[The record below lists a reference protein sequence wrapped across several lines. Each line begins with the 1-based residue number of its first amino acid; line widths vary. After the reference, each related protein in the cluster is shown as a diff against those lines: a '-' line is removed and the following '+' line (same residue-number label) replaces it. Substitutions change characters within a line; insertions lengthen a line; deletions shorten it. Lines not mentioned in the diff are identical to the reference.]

1 MARVQQDNRNNRE
14 YDENAACLAWVK
26 KQPLWA
32 KISMAAVFL
41 LVIAAGI
48 YMAVRQGQG
57 CGCPAQFES
66 FCGSGGDDNSRCC
79 ACDGDIFNCKW
90 TCPDNVIYCAGTT
103 PCGTVAGSGS
113 VVCPGKTEAD
123 FCNCSPGD
131 CAEFSS
137 AGSNCGC
144 AAANACCGRGNAT
157 RLRA

>member
-1 MARVQQDNRNNRE
+1 MARGQQDNRNNRE
-14 YDENAACLAWVK
+14 YDENAAGLAWIK

-41 LVIAAGI
+41 ICIAAGI
-48 YMAVRQGQG
+48 FMAVQQGQG
-57 CGCPAQFES
+57 CGCPAQFVTFDS
-66 FCGSGGDDNSRCC
+66 TADDDGIGCDCNGDV
-79 ACDGDIFNCKW
+79 FNCKW
-90 TCPDNVIYCAGTT
+90 TCPDNVIYCGLT
-103 PCGTVAGSGS
+103 PCGAAPGSGS